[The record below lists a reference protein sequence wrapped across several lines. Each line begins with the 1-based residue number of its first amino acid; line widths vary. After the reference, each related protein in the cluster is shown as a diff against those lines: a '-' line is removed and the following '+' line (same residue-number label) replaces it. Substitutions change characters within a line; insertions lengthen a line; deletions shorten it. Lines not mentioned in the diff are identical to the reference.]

1 MTRIGLA
8 MVEAVAYAQ
17 KWLAAG
23 RDRAAVAKAIWN
35 KFGYAVDTRHGR
47 FNIGDSFNPFAVL

>member
-1 MTRIGLA
+1 